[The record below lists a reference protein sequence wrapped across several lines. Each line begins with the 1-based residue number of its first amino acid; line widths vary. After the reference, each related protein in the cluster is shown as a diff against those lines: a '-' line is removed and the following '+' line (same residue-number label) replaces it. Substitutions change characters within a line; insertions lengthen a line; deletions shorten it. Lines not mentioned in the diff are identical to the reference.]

1 MLRVSYGDATALQ
14 STDVVMFALDRKPQD
29 GCGMVGEANNQVAM
43 IRETVSSGLPGLTY
57 SPRVRNRTLWSVLF
71 RLNEVLYFH
80 CAPTNI

>member
-1 MLRVSYGDATALQ
+1 MWHGRYVALMWTKLSQ
-14 STDVVMFALDRKPQD
+14 GSVAFHYQ
-29 GCGMVGEANNQVAM
+29 GEANNQVAM
-43 IRETVSSGLPGLTY
+43 IRETVASGLPGLTY